1 MDDSFRIITARQSS
15 VFRAGKLI
23 FERKFFMWNELYNA
37 AVKVQNSRTISP
49 FIDAGGVAAAIL
61 TKQGNVYVGVCID
74 TASTLG
80 MCAERNAIANMITNG
95 ESQIDKV
102 VAVMPDGTVGSPC
115 GACREYMMQ
124 LDKNS
129 GDIEIL
135 LDLETKKTVRLKEL
149 IPDWWGYTQF
159 NE

>member
-1 MDDSFRIITARQSS
+1 MKEDIWE
-15 VFRAGKLI
+15 KLYQ
-23 FERKFFMWNELYNA
+23 EAKR
-37 AVKVQNSRTISP
+37 VQNARIISP
-49 FIDAGGVAAAIL
+49 FIEAGGVSAAIL
-61 TKQGNVYVGVCID
+61 TKDGNIYVGVCID

-95 ESQIDKV
+95 EHKIDKL
-102 VAVMPDGTVGSPC
+102 VAIVEDGNVGAPC

-135 LDLETKKTVRLKEL
+135 MDYENRRTVRLKEL
-149 IPDWWGYTQF
+149 IPEWWGKERF
-159 NE
+159 R

>member
-1 MDDSFRIITARQSS
+1 MS
-15 VFRAGKLI
+15 VFILSLRVTALSGFPYI
-23 FERKFFMWNELYNA
+23 FSCSKSCTSN
-37 AVKVQNSRTISP
+37 
-49 FIDAGGVAAAIL
+49 
-61 TKQGNVYVGVCID
+61 ID

-102 VAVMPDGTVGSPC
+102 VAVMSDGTVGSSC

-135 LDLETKKTVRLKEL
+135 LDLETKKTVRLNEL
-149 IPDWWGYTQF
+149 IPDWWGYTRF